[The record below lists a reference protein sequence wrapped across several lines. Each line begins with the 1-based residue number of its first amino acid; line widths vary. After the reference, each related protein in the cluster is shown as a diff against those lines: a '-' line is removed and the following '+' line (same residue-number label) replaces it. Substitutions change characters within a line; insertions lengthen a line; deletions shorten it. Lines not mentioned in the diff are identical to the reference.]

1 MRRQKNQPEPKRFLL
16 AMFLSG
22 TMLFGWQ
29 YFFLQPPPETPGV
42 PAEQPAKTE
51 ATPTPDAK
59 PNPVVVAQP
68 AKDVPLRTDTLKRD
82 DVVLTMTN
90 QGARMQGVTILKP
103 SQYQDAGDL
112 LGQAPRDSL
121 RFPFSINFAKDTLV
135 IPSDA
140 KYEVVEAEST
150 KVDGGFTAI
159 TYRYVD
165 PAGRFQVDK
174 AFKAT
179 EKPYQFD
186 LSVTYLN
193 TSNAQWSNQPVLDI
207 TGYKDPNLE
216 TSFLDP
222 RPDLVESLCKTSE
235 SMEREMYGS
244 VESPLTY
251 GSATERVKWAGID
264 RRYFLFAA
272 VPLEGATRCDME
284 RVGDDFLQT
293 RLVHDEMTLMPG
305 QTKTLQYVV
314 YVGPKDQDV
323 LDAAGHELAEA
334 IDYGFFA
341 FLARP
346 MRWLLVKLFSFT
358 LNWGI
363 AIILLTIIVRLAMWP
378 LNHKVYVNSERMK
391 DIQPLLNEVKTKYE
405 NDQQRLAEETMKV
418 FKENN
423 VSALGCA
430 PMLLQFPIFLA
441 LYFMIL
447 NSVELYQADFFLW
460 YTDLSTS
467 DPYFVLPIFMGV
479 VMFLQQSMMTVEAPN
494 PQMKTVMKIMPIAF
508 TAFMLFL
515 PAGVVL
521 YYSASMLIGIAQQYM
536 IKKQFE
542 RKRAAKATA

>member
-29 YFFLQPPPETPGV
+29 YFFLQPPPETPV
-42 PAEQPAKTE
+42 APAEQATKTQEQPAPE
-51 ATPTPDAK
+51 AKA
-59 PNPVVVAQP
+59 NPVVAPQP
-68 AKDVPLRTDTLKRD
+68 TKDIPLRIDTLKRD

-90 QGARMQGVTILKP
+90 QGARMQGVTILQP
-103 SQYQDAGDL
+103 EQYQDAGDL

-150 KVDGGFTAI
+150 KVKDGFTAI

-174 AFKAT
+174 SFKAT

-186 LSVTYLN
+186 LTVTYVN
-193 TSNAQWSNQPVLDI
+193 ISNAQWSNQPVLDI

-222 RPDLVESLCKTSE
+222 RPDLVEALCKTSE
-235 SMEREMYGS
+235 DMEREMYGS

-251 GSATERVKWAGID
+251 GNATERVKWAGID

-272 VPLEGATRCDME
+272 VPLEGAARCDME

-305 QTKTLQYVV
+305 QSKALQYVV

-346 MRWLLVKLFSFT
+346 MRWLLVQLYGVTF
-358 LNWGI
+358 NWGI

-391 DIQPLLNEVKTKYE
+391 DIQPLLNEVKVKYE